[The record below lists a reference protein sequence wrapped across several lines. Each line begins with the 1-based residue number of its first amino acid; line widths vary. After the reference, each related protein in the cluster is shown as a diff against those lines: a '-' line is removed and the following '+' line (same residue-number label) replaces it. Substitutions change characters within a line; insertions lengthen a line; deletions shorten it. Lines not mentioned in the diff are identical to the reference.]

1 MNGTDPKE
9 KTKDVPSDTD
19 EDDVEDDDII
29 QEESKRLEINGF
41 PHNPSIP
48 ETADDQ
54 ATSARTPS

>member
-29 QEESKRLEINGF
+29 QEQSKRFGDQWDSTQSIN
-41 PHNPSIP
+41 
-48 ETADDQ
+48 TRDC
-54 ATSARTPS
+54 